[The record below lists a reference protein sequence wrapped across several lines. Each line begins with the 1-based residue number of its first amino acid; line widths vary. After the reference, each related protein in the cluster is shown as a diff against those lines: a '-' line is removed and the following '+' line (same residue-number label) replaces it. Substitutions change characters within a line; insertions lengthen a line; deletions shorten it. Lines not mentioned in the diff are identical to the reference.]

1 MCCFTN
7 KQTLDPVLS
16 LTPSALRR
24 QVCINAWF
32 WSAVFHTKD
41 TDWTE
46 KLDYFC
52 AFSMVL
58 FSFYSA
64 CIRWVVILLLGLC
77 QVGCSPF
84 TRPSSGKLFWDCTR
98 LPNVMT

>member
-1 MCCFTN
+1 M
-7 KQTLDPVLS
+7 LS
-16 LTPSALRR
+16 LTPFPRWR

-64 CIRWVVILLLGLC
+64 CIR
-77 QVGCSPF
+77 
-84 TRPSSGKLFWDCTR
+84 
-98 LPNVMT
+98 

>member
-1 MCCFTN
+1 MYMSVFRITMSVFLCW
-7 KQTLDPVLS
+7 
-16 LTPSALRR
+16 

-32 WSAVFHTKD
+32 WSTVFHAKD
-41 TDWTE
+41 SDITE

-64 CIRWVVILLLGLC
+64 CIR
-77 QVGCSPF
+77 
-84 TRPSSGKLFWDCTR
+84 
-98 LPNVMT
+98 